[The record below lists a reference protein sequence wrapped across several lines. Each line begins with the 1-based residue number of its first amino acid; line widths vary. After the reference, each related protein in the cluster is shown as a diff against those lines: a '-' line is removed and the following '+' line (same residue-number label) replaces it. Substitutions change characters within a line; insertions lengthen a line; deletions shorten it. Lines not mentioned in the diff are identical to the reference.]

1 MKNINLVMKNIL
13 VICLLLFSF
22 LASASDYLLK
32 EGDEIKISMSNV
44 KEFAKNYQIDK
55 EGFILLPEKGRYR
68 LSGKTIESA
77 ESSLSVALS
86 QYYKG
91 TENLTIKIM
100 SKNKFIFVLGYV
112 STPKEILLSDKENV
126 QIAITKAGG
135 VKQGAQLDK
144 LQIKKKDGST
154 AIFNYKKYLDSG
166 NNSHLPDLET
176 LDTIFVPASPLIGNI
191 QAEFNL
197 ESIRAESGSL
207 DVGNS
212 VTVFGEVHKPGIY
225 NFKDAQSLV
234 EYIMKAGGVTR
245 YGDVAKIRV
254 ISGDIPKIFNL
265 KYYLDSGK
273 DDKLIKIEKG
283 STVYVPI
290 MDKDIEKT
298 GTQVFIM
305 GEIKNAGVYEIK
317 EDTTFIDV
325 LGAGG
330 GPSRFADTT
339 QIKIIRQDGILIN
352 FNLNNFINNI
362 GNETIPTL
370 LAGDVILIPEKASYA
385 ESAWLKIPS
394 NKAVQ
399 VLGAVNNPGR
409 FPWANEMSIID
420 LIAHAEG
427 PTQQADLERI
437 KILTYGRN
445 NEPQVKYFNLNT
457 VLKEGID
464 FSKLPKI
471 KAGYTIVFEELP
483 HDPTDNKSKWIRQSA
498 ERSVYV
504 FGAVKASG
512 RYAFEEHMSFLDL
525 LAAVEGPSSD
535 ADLNTIQ
542 IVHRNSFETSV
553 ETFDFGLYMMTGD
566 ETLLPKIKMGDT
578 IFVPYSTTEFFN
590 KNSENTIKVMG
601 NVNKTGVY
609 KYNDDMTIIDILA
622 ETDGFKEGALLD
634 KVLIVNMS
642 CCESS
647 RSYSFDLEGFMESP
661 DYVKLPVLRPGDIV
675 FVPSKDSAGWETF
688 IDAVRDVVLIASLL
702 ALVGIL

>member
-1 MKNINLVMKNIL
+1 MKNLR
-13 VICLLLFSF
+13 LFAQKLIVF
-22 LASASDYLLK
+22 VFIIIALPVNAEEYKLK
-32 EGDEIKISMSNV
+32 EGDEIRISIPNV
-44 KEFAKNYQIDK
+44 REFEKDYQIDK
-55 EGFILLPEKGRYR
+55 DGFVFLPEIGQYSIANKTVKEAEKSLRKD
-68 LSGKTIESA
+68 LSKF
-77 ESSLSVALS
+77 
-86 QYYKG
+86 YKG
-91 TENLTIKIM
+91 TKTLSIKITA
-100 SKNKFIFVLGYV
+100 KNRFVFVLGYV
-112 STPKEILLSDKENV
+112 AEPKEILLSSKENI

-144 LQIKKKDGST
+144 LQIKKRDGRSIT
-154 AIFNYKKYLDSG
+154 FNYKKYLDSG
-166 NNSHLPDLET
+166 REKDLPKLET
-176 LDTIFVPASPLIGNI
+176 LDTIFVPASPLIGNV

-197 ESIRAESGSL
+197 ESIRAESGSM

-225 NFKDAQSLV
+225 NYKDQQGLV

-254 ISGDIPKIFNL
+254 ISGDSPKIFNL

-273 DDKLIKIEKG
+273 EDKLIEIKRG
-283 STVYVPI
+283 STIYVPI

-298 GTQVFIM
+298 GTQVFLM

-317 EDTTFIDV
+317 ENTTFIDV
-325 LGAGG
+325 LGAAG

-339 QIKIIRQDGILIN
+339 QIKIIRENGALIP
-352 FNLNNFINNI
+352 FNLNNFVNKI
-362 GNETIPTL
+362 GNERIPKL

-385 ESAWLKIPS
+385 ESAWLKIPPDR
-394 NKAVQ
+394 AVQ

-409 FPWANEMSIID
+409 FPWSDEMSVID

-427 PTQQADLERI
+427 PTQQADLERV

-445 NEPQVKYFNLNT
+445 NEQHVKYFNLNT
-457 VLKEGID
+457 VLKEGVD
-464 FSKLPKI
+464 FSTLPKI
-471 KAGYTIVFEELP
+471 RAGYTIVFEELP

-512 RYAFEEHMSFLDL
+512 RYAYDEHMSFLDL
-525 LAAVEGPSSD
+525 LAAVEGPSAD
-535 ADLNTIQ
+535 ADINAIQ
-542 IVHRNSFETSV
+542 IVHRNSFETEV

-578 IFVPYSTTEFFN
+578 IFVPYNTTEFFN

-601 NVNKTGVY
+601 SVNKTGVY

-642 CCESS
+642 CCETG
-647 RSYSFDLEGFMESP
+647 RSYAFDFEDFMENP

-675 FVPSKDSAGWETF
+675 FVPSKDRGSWDSFMNT
-688 IDAVRDVVLIASLL
+688 VRDAVLIASLL
-702 ALVGIL
+702 ALVGVI

>member
-1 MKNINLVMKNIL
+1 MKSTNLFIKLIL
-13 VICLLLFSF
+13 PILLLAFST
-22 LASASDYLLK
+22 LLQADPYRLK
-32 EGDEIKISMSNV
+32 EGDEIKLSMQNV
-44 KEFAKNYQIDK
+44 VAFEKSYQIDK
-55 EGFILLPEKGRYR
+55 NGFISLPEIGKYEIKN
-68 LSGKTIESA
+68 KTIDSA
-77 ESSLSVALS
+77 TEDLKKELSF
-86 QYYKG
+86 YYKG
-91 TENLTIKIM
+91 TDSLKIKII

-112 STPKEILLSDKENV
+112 SKPQEIMLSSNENI
-126 QIAITKAGG
+126 QIAINKAGG
-135 VKQGAQLDK
+135 VKQGAQLNK
-144 LQIKKKDGST
+144 LQIKKKDGSST
-154 AIFNYKKYLDSG
+154 TFNYKKYLDSG
-166 NNSHLPDLET
+166 NESDLPELET

-197 ESIRAESGSL
+197 ESIRAESGSM

-225 NFKDAQSLV
+225 NFKDQQSLV

-254 ISGDIPKIFNL
+254 ISGNDPKVFNL

-273 DDKLIKIEKG
+273 QDKLIEIKKG
-283 STVYVPI
+283 STIYIPI

-298 GTQVFIM
+298 GTQVFLM

-325 LGAGG
+325 LGAAG
-330 GPSRFADTT
+330 GPSRFADTN
-339 QIKIIRQDGILIN
+339 QIKIIRQDGSLVN
-352 FNLNNFINNI
+352 FNLNNFVNNL
-362 GNETIPTL
+362 GNQKIPKV

-409 FPWANEMSIID
+409 FPWSNEMSIID

-427 PTQQADLERI
+427 PTQQADIEKV
-437 KILTYGRN
+437 KILTYGKN
-445 NEPQVKYFNLNT
+445 NEPYVKYFNLNT

-464 FSKLPKI
+464 FSKLPPI
-471 KAGYTIVFEELP
+471 KSGYTIVFEELP

-512 RYAFEEHMSFLDL
+512 RYSFDEHMSFLDI
-525 LAAVEGPSSD
+525 LAAVEGPDAD
-535 ADLNTIQ
+535 ADLNAIQ
-542 IVHRNSFETSV
+542 IVHRNSFEADV

-566 ETLLPKIKMGDT
+566 ETLLPEIKMGDS
-578 IFVPYSTTEFFN
+578 IFVPYNSTEFFN

-601 NVNKTGVY
+601 SVNRTGVY
-609 KYNDDMTIIDILA
+609 KYNDEMTILDILA
-622 ETDGFKEGALLD
+622 ETDGFKDGALLD
-634 KVLIVNMS
+634 KILIVNMS
-642 CCESS
+642 CCEEG
-647 RSYSFDLEGFMESP
+647 RSYAFDLEDFMEEP
-661 DYVKLPVLRPGDIV
+661 NYINLPALRPGDIV
-675 FVPSKDSAGWETF
+675 FIPSEDKAAWNTF
-688 IDAVRDVVLIASLL
+688 MEAVRDVVLIASLL
-702 ALVGIL
+702 ALVGVI